1 MEYQVNNNFYHDYS
15 SVDFNDKLNVR
26 IKNIQNTYKIK
37 NNDIDHLLSEYFVEI
52 FSWSVFTKDI
62 LYHLEDHITS
72 CNLSGVIDP
81 CCGNAFHTY
90 LLQTELQLNTYSV
103 DIQDEPFAWTEIT
116 EMDGRTFLKNLNP
129 IEHQQNA
136 LLLSWVDYESLNIEL
151 LNLYQGKLV
160 ISVGNYYQ
168 TTPGFIDK
176 IRQDYHLI
184 NTYILKM
191 PWDLTER
198 IEIYLRNEK

>member
-1 MEYQVNNNFYHDYS
+1 
-15 SVDFNDKLNVR
+15 
-26 IKNIQNTYKIK
+26 
-37 NNDIDHLLSEYFVEI
+37 
-52 FSWSVFTKDI
+52 
-62 LYHLEDHITS
+62 
-72 CNLSGVIDP
+72 
-81 CCGNAFHTY
+81 
-90 LLQTELQLNTYSV
+90 
-103 DIQDEPFAWTEIT
+103 
-116 EMDGRTFLKNLNP
+116 MDGRTFLKNLNP

-176 IRQDYHLI
+176 IQQDYHLI

-191 PWDLTER
+191 PWNLTER
-198 IEIYLRNEK
+198 IEIYLRNER

>member
-1 MEYQVNNNFYHDYS
+1 MEYQVNNNFYQDYS

-62 LYHLEDHITS
+62 LYHLEKHITS

-136 LLLSWVDYESLNIEL
+136 LLLSWVDYE
-151 LNLYQGKLV
+151 
-160 ISVGNYYQ
+160 
-168 TTPGFIDK
+168 
-176 IRQDYHLI
+176 
-184 NTYILKM
+184 
-191 PWDLTER
+191 
-198 IEIYLRNEK
+198 

>member
-1 MEYQVNNNFYHDYS
+1 MEYQVNNNFYQDYS
-15 SVDFNDKLNVR
+15 NVDFNDKLNVR
-26 IKNIQNTYKIK
+26 IKHIQNTYQIK
-37 NNDIDHLLSEYFVEI
+37 NNDIDHLINEYFVEI
-52 FSWSVFTKDI
+52 FSWSVFPKDI
-62 LYHLEDHITS
+62 LEHLKKHITKH
-72 CNLSGVIDP
+72 NLSGVIDP

-116 EMDGRTFLKNLNP
+116 EMDGRMFLKNLKP

-136 LLLSWVDYESLNIEL
+136 LLLSWVDYESLTIEL

-168 TTPGFIDK
+168 VTAGYIDK
-176 IRQDYHLI
+176 IQQEYHLI
-184 NTYILKM
+184 SAYILKM
-191 PWDLTER
+191 PWNLTER
-198 IEIYLRNEK
+198 IEIYLRNER

>member
-15 SVDFNDKLNVR
+15 IVDFNDKLNVR

-37 NNDIDHLLSEYFVEI
+37 NDDIDHLLSEYFVEI

-62 LYHLEDHITS
+62 LYHLEKHITS

-168 TTPGFIDK
+168 TTPGYIDK
-176 IRQDYHLI
+176 IQQNYHLI

-191 PWDLTER
+191 PWNLTER
-198 IEIYLRNEK
+198 IEIYLRNER

>member
-1 MEYQVNNNFYHDYS
+1 MEYQVNNNFYQEYTN
-15 SVDFNDKLNVR
+15 VDFNDKLNIR

-52 FSWSVFTKDI
+52 FSWSVFPKDI
-62 LYHLEDHITS
+62 LYHLEKHITNH
-72 CNLSGVIDP
+72 NLSGVIDP

-90 LLQTELQLNTYSV
+90 LLKTELHLNTYSV

-116 EMDGRTFLKNLNP
+116 EMDGRTFLKNLNS

-136 LLLSWVDYESLNIEL
+136 LLLSWIDYESLNIEL

-176 IRQDYHLI
+176 IQQDYHLI

-198 IEIYLRNEK
+198 IEIYLRNER

>member
-1 MEYQVNNNFYHDYS
+1 MEYQVNNNFYQDYS

-62 LYHLEDHITS
+62 LYHLEKHITS

-90 LLQTELQLNTYSV
+90 LLQTELHLNTYSV

-116 EMDGRTFLKNLNP
+116 EMDGRTFLKNLNS

-176 IRQDYHLI
+176 IQQDYHLI